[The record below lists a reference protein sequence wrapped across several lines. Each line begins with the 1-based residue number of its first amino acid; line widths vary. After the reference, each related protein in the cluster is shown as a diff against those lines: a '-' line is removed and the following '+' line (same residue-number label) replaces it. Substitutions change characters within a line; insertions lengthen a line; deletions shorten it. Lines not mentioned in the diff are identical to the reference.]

1 MDGLNDILF
10 LLLTL
15 LEGSLFGLI
24 AIKIKIPAGLMVGAI
39 VGVAALNIIFDVA
52 YMPKQTTLVV
62 QIIAGAFIGC
72 SMEKSDIRRLPKII
86 KPAAI
91 MLGAL
96 LILNLVAGFLI
107 YILSPLDLATSLMS
121 VVPGGVNDTPII
133 AAVMG
138 ADGPKVAIMQLVRQI
153 LGIGI
158 FPALIV
164 VYDNK
169 RKRSDSEGEREA
181 FTEKRQK
188 SKTKSWQAFL
198 CTMAVAA
205 VFGTLGKISG
215 ITAGTFVFSI
225 VAVLI
230 LKLVFDFAYIPKWL
244 KKCAQVLSG
253 CYLGSSIVMSDVLAL
268 RYLLVPLVIIV
279 LGYMANCFFTGKIIS
294 KTCGFTKKEAM
305 LITTPAGASDM
316 ALISTDLGVENTD
329 IIILQVLRAVI
340 VMSLFPQIVNLIL
353 YVAGA

>member
-1 MDGLNDILF
+1 MNDILF

-15 LEGSLFGLI
+15 LVGSLFGLA

-72 SMEKSDIRRLPKII
+72 SMEKSDVRRLPKII

-96 LILNLVAGFLI
+96 LVLNLVAGFLI
-107 YILSPLDLATSLMS
+107 YILSPLDLVTSLMS

-138 ADGPKVAIMQLVRQI
+138 ADGPKVAVMQLVRQV

-158 FPALIV
+158 LPSLIV

-169 RKRSDSEGEREA
+169 RKRSDSVGEREA

-188 SKTKSWQAFL
+188 SKIKSWQAFL

-205 VFGTLGKISG
+205 VFGILGKISG

-225 VAVLI
+225 IAVLI

-279 LGYMANCFFTGKIIS
+279 LGYMANCYFTGKLIS
-294 KTCGFTKKEAM
+294 KTCGFTNKEAM

-353 YVAGA
+353 YIAGA